1 MKVSTHGLLADG
13 GFLVSVIDQGHTV
26 EFIALYE

>member
-1 MKVSTHGLLADG
+1 MKLASHGMLSDG

>member
-1 MKVSTHGLLADG
+1 MRVAAHGTLSDG